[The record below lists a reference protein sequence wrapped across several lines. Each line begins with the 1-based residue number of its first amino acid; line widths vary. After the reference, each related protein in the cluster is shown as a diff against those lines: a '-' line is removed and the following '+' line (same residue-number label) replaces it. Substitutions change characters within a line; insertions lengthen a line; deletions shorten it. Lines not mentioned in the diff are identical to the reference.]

1 MKTMIILIFGSLLF
15 LLPGC
20 YTVLWTPD
28 DDYEEYAEYYDEESQ
43 ESREYDY
50 YDEEYYG
57 RYHHFNA
64 SPWWAPLLPIP
75 TTSGGKYR
83 TDNNATTGRDEGTAG
98 LRDNN
103 GGRNSETGR
112 HGSDHIPT
120 TTGSGSNSGS
130 DNNFDLRK
138 PAVND
143 PNTNSGTNSGSGSNN
158 SNNSGSN
165 RRTDDGGRNNSGNKR
180 GGR

>member
-1 MKTMIILIFGSLLF
+1 MKTMAILILGSLFF
-15 LLPGC
+15 LLQGC
-20 YTVLWTPD
+20 YTVLWTPN
-28 DDYEEYAEYYDEESQ
+28 DDYEGYAEYYDEERD

-57 RYHHFNA
+57 RYHHFHA

-75 TTSGGKYR
+75 TTSSGKFR
-83 TDNNATTGRDEGTAG
+83 TDNNAEPVRDEGTAG
-98 LRDNN
+98 LRNSS
-103 GGRNSETGR
+103 GGRTNEGGR
-112 HGSDHIPT
+112 HGSEHIPST
-120 TTGSGSNSGS
+120 SGSGNSSGN

-143 PNTNSGTNSGSGSNN
+143 SNTKNTNSSSGNNN